1 MARWNKSLGLTLVA
15 LTGWMLS
22 GHPVAAE
29 PTDQPPYQVAQNVPG
44 LDTLGQGSGTLGGE
58 DEKSSAF
65 DDSEVGKKRLKKA
78 NTISKK
84 ILHSTSGDLGEDAL
98 TLVPFSL
105 YFKAGYVGE
114 EMDPIGAVLGSRSPR
129 SKGGM
134 ISKDAMS
141 ILDIVYIDIGQ
152 EDDIEVGDRLIVY
165 SQDKEVRHPLKKF
178 LFTFD
183 REVDLLDNDY
193 EGEFYYNAFAF
204 RTDIAGNQIK
214 VKGVIRILETSTI
227 TSKAVVEQSFNA
239 IKEDDLLV
247 PFPDQRPPMI
257 AANYIPPKKDINGY
271 IISSRGNTLM
281 FTMNDVVY
289 LDQGEADGVDQGDRF
304 EVYAYPLTIDED
316 EEDINP
322 HVIGEIAVLSVQE
335 DTSTGVVLMAIEPL
349 FPGQKIRSK
358 R

>member
-22 GHPVAAE
+22 GHPVIAE
-29 PTDQPPYQVAQNVPG
+29 PADQPLNQVAQNVPG

-58 DEKSSAF
+58 DEKSAM
-65 DDSEVGKKRLKKA
+65 DDTGMGKKPLRKANTVAKKRL
-78 NTISKK
+78 
-84 ILHSTSGDLGEDAL
+84 LSTAGDLGEDAT
-98 TLVPFSL
+98 TLVPYSL

-114 EMDPIGAVLGSRSPR
+114 EMDPVGAVLGSRSPR
-129 SKGGM
+129 SMGGM

-193 EGEFYYNAFAF
+193 EGEYYSDAFAF
-204 RTDIAGNQIK
+204 RTDVAGNHIQ
-214 VKGVIRILETSTI
+214 VKGVIRVLETSTI
-227 TSKAVVEQSFNA
+227 TSKAIVEQSFNS

-247 PFPDQRPPMI
+247 PFPDRRPPMI

-281 FTMNDVVY
+281 FSMNDVVY
-289 LDQGEADGVDQGDRF
+289 LDIGEADGVDQGDRF

-322 HVIGEIAVLSVQE
+322 HVIGEIAIISIQE
-335 DTSTGVVLMAIEPL
+335 DTSSGVVMMSTEPL
-349 FPGQKIRSK
+349 FPGQKVRSK